1 MFKGNYK
8 TSDDVF
14 IVDID
19 MSTLTTEMRTPK
31 PNWTAKDITYN
42 FIDVYNKTTD
52 RMSNKSLYVDKNN
65 RLYFKGKSDRG
76 KPKRY
81 YVDELVEVKDE

>member
-19 MSTLTTEMRTPK
+19 MATLTTEMRTPK
-31 PNWTAKDITYN
+31 PNWTAKEITYN

-65 RLYFKGKSDRG
+65 RLYFKGKPDRC

>member
-19 MSTLTTEMRTPK
+19 MSTLTTETKTPK
-31 PNWTAKDITYN
+31 TNWTAKDITYN

-52 RMSNKSLYVDKNN
+52 RISNKSLYVDKNN

-76 KPKRY
+76 KSKRY
-81 YVDELVEVKDE
+81 FVDELVEVE